1 MKYSGVHQTPTAALT
16 IHVIAT
22 RLLRYRLLKIF
33 LKISMKNNYDKALKI
48 MFTGTFGLDKNQFLL
63 KNLRLQ

>member
-1 MKYSGVHQTPTAALT
+1 
-16 IHVIAT
+16 
-22 RLLRYRLLKIF
+22 
-33 LKISMKNNYDKALKI
+33 MKNNYDKALKI